1 MSKKKKS
8 ADEDLS
14 DEQIKQILERIIQD
28 TDSSIIRYINTESQS
43 GPGKSKR
50 KTTTYR
56 VCPMCDRAVGNFG
69 TNFKNH
75 FRKCCPIIYDELT
88 KYQPLYFGT
97 WNQLI
102 ENGLI
107 KGKVIED
114 DEELELE
121 LRRTSNYH
129 ELCQE
134 EGIAPVVGSKRESS
148 ADDESDDDAV
158 GGEGTHREEDED
170 DLKKF
175 MKSLAKEQ
183 KKSSRSRKKKK
194 DASSSSNAAAS
205 AAAGSTSPTS
215 SSSAIFSTTP
225 ATPRFG
231 SNVTGNNNNNLVSPY
246 SSSSLFSPQSF
257 SSPMIGMFSP
267 ATGGVGGGASSYPN
281 DTSWLLNPSLFVNQ
295 AIEDVKQN
303 MANAL
308 SLDLGSEDFTML
320 NATSKMNTPSA
331 QQNGLTISETWDETV
346 YKQAL
351 HRYLRNNAYIQEIF
365 FGKIEQDGEYDNCAH
380 MQKLTKALEKMI
392 EHNDNELE
400 RDEKIIDTFIS
411 TQQEFYST
419 INSITKDTDE
429 NELREKKRILSQILS
444 KQHYHSQ
451 AAKKPKQDAKKELIE
466 L

>member
-8 ADEDLS
+8 ADEDLT

-43 GPGKSKR
+43 GSTKSKR

-75 FRKCCPIIYDELT
+75 FRKCCPLIYDELS

-134 EGIAPVVGSKRESS
+134 EGIAPVVGTKRESS
-148 ADDESDDDAV
+148 ADDDSDEEVAP
-158 GGEGTHREEDED
+158 HEDED

-194 DASSSSNAAAS
+194 DTTASSST

-215 SSSAIFSTTP
+215 SSSAIFSTP

-231 SNVTGNNNNNLVSPY
+231 S
-246 SSSSLFSPQSF
+246 SSSSNLLSPFTPGFISQPF
-257 SSPMIGMFSP
+257 SPMIGMFSP
-267 ATGGVGGGASSYPN
+267 IGGAPTMASYQQE
-281 DTSWLLNPSLFVNQ
+281 TSWLLNPNHYVNQ
-295 AIEDVKQN
+295 AVEDVKQN
-303 MANAL
+303 IAN
-308 SLDLGSEDFTML
+308 SSTSNLDLGSEDFSML
-320 NATSKMNTPSA
+320 SATSKMNAPAA

-351 HRYLRNNAYIQEIF
+351 ERYLRNNAYIQEIF